1 MVLSITLRPSH
12 VWPLLRLR
20 HKRYASTSAAEAAKQ
35 LMAQFEGQVSKRQ
48 QILDGNQL
56 QKLSLTL
63 NRKELHPGLDI
74 SESGPPN
81 GTALPPGYHLVYFTP
96 SVVESDLGL
105 DGTDTSFNAPLP
117 FTRRMWAGG
126 RIQWFDGKPLCI
138 GEEVEERTRLL
149 SAEPK
154 QLRDGSDMVLVNVEK
169 SYWGKMGLSLKDQRS
184 WVFRRQIPTSIAD
197 MSVSTRIITE
207 RSEIH
212 DIKSSQG
219 IKRNL
224 SWSPASLFRF
234 SALTF
239 NSHRIHYDAAWSQGV
254 EKHAGLVVHGP
265 LNLIAMLDYWRDC
278 HKGVKSLAEISYRAT
293 APIYAGE
300 QYVIGLDLAQEIDG
314 KCQATVKKGNTLC
327 MKGDITFL

>member
-1 MVLSITLRPSH
+1 
-12 VWPLLRLR
+12 
-20 HKRYASTSAAEAAKQ
+20 
-35 LMAQFEGQVSKRQ
+35 MAQFEGQVSKRQ

-56 QKLSLTL
+56 QKLSLAL

-169 SYWGKMGLSLKDQRS
+169 SYWGKMGLSLKDQRNQTKPEL
-184 WVFRRQIPTSIAD
+184 VP
-197 MSVSTRIITE
+197 SVS
-207 RSEIH
+207 
-212 DIKSSQG
+212 
-219 IKRNL
+219 L
-224 SWSPASLFRF
+224 PL
-234 SALTF
+234 L
-239 NSHRIHYDAAWSQGV
+239 GV
-254 EKHAGLVVHGP
+254 DLQFTSNP
-265 LNLIAMLDYWRDC
+265 LRCCLESGR
-278 HKGVKSLAEISYRAT
+278 
-293 APIYAGE
+293 
-300 QYVIGLDLAQEIDG
+300 
-314 KCQATVKKGNTLC
+314 
-327 MKGDITFL
+327 